1 MAANPIDRRLARRE
15 FLGFLAASP
24 LLTTTAATSTIASL
38 LAGIPEKTL
47 AQAYDPLYLNAPKLG
62 ADGLISSAAEA
73 LDVFDFEPAAKKA
86 LAEAPAHF
94 GYLATG
100 VDDDSTL
107 RANREAYSDYT
118 IRTPRLIDARKMDT
132 TVKIFGET
140 WSSPIFRNYPLPL
153 AIGRDL

>member
-73 LDVFDFEPAAKKA
+73 LDVFDFEPPRRRRSRKRRRTSA
-86 LAEAPAHF
+86 
-94 GYLATG
+94 
-100 VDDDSTL
+100 TL
-107 RANREAYSDYT
+107 RPASTTTPRCEHIARP
-118 IRTPRLIDARKMDT
+118 IRTTRFARHD
-132 TVKIFGET
+132 
-140 WSSPIFRNYPLPL
+140 
-153 AIGRDL
+153 